1 MNDLPN
7 ANAIREDGR
16 NLVELPDGI
25 DLDLG
30 PLRVRQLGRGI
41 VLEPLDAPQGIPPGT
56 YTFETLPPLSQGAKA
71 IIASIDA
78 VAPFVDIAEGAK
90 SHEEAPG
97 ITLEDEGLE
106 GVDLSDE
113 GLPGLDPD
121 D

>member
-7 ANAIREDGR
+7 ANAVREDGR

-41 VLEPLDAPQGIPPGT
+41 VLEPLDAPHGTPPGT
-56 YTFETLPPLSQGAKA
+56 YTFETLPPLSEGARA

-78 VAPFVDIAEGAK
+78 VAPLVDVPEGAG